1 MIISVNL
8 SKSQQATMKRI
19 MKSGKSGKLRLTK
32 SQIENGG
39 PHYLKLN
46 MAQAKKVMSSMN
58 RKKGLD
64 IEFTKSQIVEMSHK
78 QQGGFIFLPFLVAAA
93 EAAAPYVAS
102 AVGGYIA
109 DKAINY
115 IGDALF
121 GTGLQP
127 YTPQEGGAWYE
138 NKGKDKKT
146 GEPQSYSRSGK
157 RVRTVCFVKGPSTA
171 PSINNGAKIAPQ
183 TRGRS
188 TGRPKNSKNKPKP
201 VLVPRDNIEGEERK
215 GDEPMDGE
223 RKEGDIEGLDVRQI
237 GYIVGNM
244 TNNQIQKIRKGGQPP
259 KGTPANL
266 VTAIVKLVGRLS
278 NEELELIRKE
288 YRQRGGAWFTSNP
301 DEDTYIRDPDQNRVV
316 CFEKYTKPGRIMP
329 ETRKQSK
336 GRPKNSKNKPK
347 QRGGCMT
354 CPKKKNKK

>member
-19 MKSGKSGKLRLTK
+19 MKSGKSGKIRLTK

-46 MAQAKKVMSSMN
+46 MPQAKKVMSAMN

-64 IEFTKSQIVEMSHK
+64 IEFTKPQIVAMSHK

-102 AVGGYIA
+102 AVGGYVA

-121 GTGLQP
+121 GGGLQP

-146 GEPQSYSRSGK
+146 GEPQEYSRSGK
-157 RVRTVCFVKGPSTA
+157 RVRTVCFVKGPSTQ
-171 PSINNGAKIAPQ
+171 PSINNGRKIAPQ
-183 TRGRS
+183 VRGRS

-201 VLVPRDNIEGEERK
+201 VLVPRD
-215 GDEPMDGE
+215 DEPMDGE
-223 RKEGDIEGLDVRQI
+223 RKEGDMEGLEEMKEGGPPPRQRGI
-237 GYIVGNM
+237 
-244 TNNQIQKIRKGGQPP
+244 P
-259 KGTPANL
+259 KNLLAQMANL
-266 VTAIVKLVGRLS
+266 MGNVTKKQM
-278 NEELELIRKE
+278 EELKKK
-288 YRQRGGAWFTSNP
+288 QQGGAWFTSNP
-301 DEDTYIRDPDQNRVV
+301 DEDTYLRDPDQNRVV
-316 CFEKYTKPGRIMP
+316 CFEKYTRPGRIQP

-347 QRGGCMT
+347 QQGGCLT
-354 CPKKKNKK
+354 CPKKKKKK